1 MKRLAT
7 LSNHIM
13 LIFLIILIIAVP
25 GLSSNQTVSA
35 KDLTYITEQYPPYNY
50 KEDGKLQ
57 GISVDLLEKIWDKM
71 GADLNR
77 STIKLLPWTEGYQ
90 TTLKENNTVLFTTF
104 RPPER
109 EHLFKW
115 IGPIASGR
123 DVLLAKRD
131 KNIIITTPED
141 MKKFKIGA
149 IKDDVAVQWLLN
161 KGLKKEDLILET
173 TPKPIIEMLE
183 NGSIDAW
190 AYNDLAGMSLLQQ
203 LGARA
208 SDYKVAFVL
217 AQDDGYYAFNNN
229 TSNSTVQSFQQA
241 LDAVKAEKNEA
252 GISSYETTLGNYIPP
267 IGLAHLNYLTE
278 EWAPFNYQEGGN
290 VTGIAVGIL
299 EAIFKNIGV
308 NRSHADVHIVPLA
321 EGFNATKNGST
332 VLFSIVR
339 TPEREPYYKWVGP
352 FTMASFV
359 LFAPMASNITIGGPE
374 DLNRYRIGAVKSSI
388 ENTLLLNQGVNASH
402 IVPGRNPE
410 DLLKLLEDGQIDLWA
425 TGDLAGRHQMLK
437 TAKDPNAYEI
447 VYTLSENDFYFIFS
461 KNVPDTLV
469 RAFKQSLDTVR
480 DQKDEHGISEYES
493 IIYQY
498 LGAGC
503 IRKTYSDEA
512 VKELVNTTAAA
523 LQKNASDTLRRIN
536 DGEAPYRNKTDPGL
550 YAFVYTTN
558 ETIVAHA
565 DNIMIVG
572 VNFKGKT
579 DVSGKLFHDEIVQGA
594 LKNGTGWVDYI
605 YMHPVQTNLYYK
617 TTYYRLVEGSDGVQ
631 YIVCSGNYK
640 RCE

>member
-7 LSNHIM
+7 LSNYVM
-13 LIFLIILIIAVP
+13 LIFLIVSIIAVP
-25 GLSSNQTVSA
+25 GLASNQTVSA

-50 KEDGKLQ
+50 QEDGRLQ

-77 STIKLLPWTEGYQ
+77 SAIKLLPWTEGYQ

-104 RPPER
+104 RLPER
-109 EHLFKW
+109 ELLFKW
-115 IGPIASGR
+115 VGPIASGR
-123 DVLLAKRD
+123 DVLFANRD
-131 KNIIITTPED
+131 KNITITTPED
-141 MKKFKIGA
+141 LKKYKIGA
-149 IKDDVAVQWLLN
+149 INDDVAVQRLLN
-161 KGLKKEDLILET
+161 NGLKKEDLILET
-173 TPKPIIEMLE
+173 TSKPVIEMLE

-190 AYNDLAGMSLLQQ
+190 AYNDLAGMWLLRQS
-203 LGARA
+203 GVRA
-208 SDYKVAFVL
+208 SDYRVAFVL
-217 AQDDGYYAFNNN
+217 AQSDGYYAFNNN
-229 TSNSTVQSFQQA
+229 ISNSTVQSFQQA
-241 LDAVKAEKNEA
+241 LDAVKAEKDEA
-252 GISSYETTLGNYIPP
+252 GISSYERTLGNYIPS

-308 NRSHADVHIVPLA
+308 NRSHADVRIVPLA
-321 EGFNATKNGST
+321 EGFQATKNGST

-352 FTMASFV
+352 FTKASFV
-359 LFAPMASNITIGGPE
+359 VFAPMARNITISGPE
-374 DLNRYRIGAVKSSI
+374 DLNRYRIGAVKDSI
-388 ENTLLLNQGVNASH
+388 ENTLLLDQGVNASH
-402 IVPGRNPE
+402 LVPGRTPE
-410 DLLKLLEDGQIDLWA
+410 DLLKMLDNGQIDLWA

-437 TAKDPNAYEI
+437 TAADPNAYEI

-469 RAFKQSLDTVR
+469 RAFQQSLDTVR
-480 DQKDEHGISEYES
+480 DKKDEHGISEYER

-498 LGAGC
+498 LGVGC
-503 IRKTYSDEA
+503 IRQTYSDEA
-512 VKELVNTTAAA
+512 VKELVNTTATA

-536 DGEAPYRNKTDPGL
+536 DGEAPYQNKTDPGL
-550 YAFVYTTN
+550 YAFVYTAN

-572 VNFKGKT
+572 VNFKEKT
-579 DVSGKLFHDEIVQGA
+579 DVSGKPFHDEVVQGA
-594 LKNGTGWVDYI
+594 LKNRTGWVDYI